1 MDTLLSQTVLER
13 IKQMAH
19 DFLPEVVVIRRLLH
33 EHPELSF
40 EEKMTADIISSV
52 LNKHHIPFT
61 ENWAGYGIVAHIHV
75 DDKYPTVAIR
85 ADMDALPIQEMN
97 NVPYKSRHEGIMHAC
112 GHDVHTACVLGA
124 SIILNQLRAQ
134 LRHNIKII
142 FQPGEEKLPGGA
154 SLMIQEGV
162 LENPIPQAIW
172 GQHVY
177 PELRSGKV
185 GIRPGLYMASTDEIY
200 ISVKGRGGHAAMPHK
215 CIDPVYI
222 SAEVITSLQ
231 SIVSRR
237 SRVSIPTVLSI
248 GKIQSVGGATN
259 VIPDEVMLEGTF
271 RTMDEGWREE
281 AHKLI
286 SQTVGN
292 ICEAHGATAVVRI
305 EKGYPSLINHPA
317 LTEKTKN
324 RMQEYLGAD
333 NVVDLD
339 IRMTG
344 EDFAFYSQ
352 NIPACFYRLGTSSES
367 SATQHS
373 VHTPFFDIDENALE
387 TGMGLMAFLAFTG
400 VVD

>member
-1 MDTLLSQTVLER
+1 
-13 IKQMAH
+13 MAQEL
-19 DFLPEVVVIRRLLH
+19 LPEVVSLRRFLH
-33 EHPELSF
+33 ERPELSF
-40 EEKMTADIISSV
+40 EEKMTADVISSV
-52 LNKHHIPFT
+52 LNKYHIPFT
-61 ENWAGYGIVAHIHV
+61 SNWAGYGIVAHIHV
-75 DDKYPTVAIR
+75 DEKYPTVAIR

-97 NVPYKSRHEGIMHAC
+97 NVPYKSIHEGKMHAC

-124 SIILNQLRAQ
+124 SIILNRLKDH
-134 LRHNIKII
+134 LKHNIKII

-162 LENPIPQAIW
+162 LKNPAPQAIW

-177 PELRSGKV
+177 PELRAGQV

-215 CIDPVYI
+215 CIDPVYV

-259 VIPDEVMLEGTF
+259 VIPDEVLMEGTF
-271 RTMDEGWREE
+271 RTMDEDWREE

-286 SQTVGN
+286 SQTVGT

-305 EKGYPSLINHPA
+305 EKGYPSLINHPE
-317 LTEKTKN
+317 LTLKSKA
-324 RMQEYLGAD
+324 RMQEYLGPH
-333 NVVDLD
+333 NVIDLD

-344 EDFAFYSQ
+344 EDFSFYSQ
-352 NIPACFYRLGTSSES
+352 HIPACFYRLGTSGES
-367 SATQHS
+367 LSTHHS
-373 VHTPFFDIDENALE
+373 VHTPFFDIDENAME

-400 VVD
+400 DVS